1 MFSQFWLAPSSRG
14 PCRGTQE
21 YNACGRFASHVK
33 NSECGEQELFTMEP
47 CPRGRHFL
55 CIRQSTNHP
64 LLWMKKLY
72 LYYDCLPYKHCWT
85 DSSGQNDSASDRKI
99 HWNKKVKTLKLQF
112 KIKSDLKS
120 KVKTLKLQLSYRLIW
135 GRIAFFLHW
144 VSQSMNCMSSFYSEL
159 LCVSIKLHNSFHKDK
174 IYFWFLIV
182 CC

>member
-112 KIKSDLKS
+112 KNQKWFKIKSEDS
-120 KVKTLKLQLSYRLIW
+120 EIAVKLQINLGKNCIFPTLSFSIHELYVLI
-135 GRIAFFLHW
+135 
-144 VSQSMNCMSSFYSEL
+144 L
-159 LCVSIKLHNSFHKDK
+159 LRTFMCLNKVT
-174 IYFWFLIV
+174 
-182 CC
+182 